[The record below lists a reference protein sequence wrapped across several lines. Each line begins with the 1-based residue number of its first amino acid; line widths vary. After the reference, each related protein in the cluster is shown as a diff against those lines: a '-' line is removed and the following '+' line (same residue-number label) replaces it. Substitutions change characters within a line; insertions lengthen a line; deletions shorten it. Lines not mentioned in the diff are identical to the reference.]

1 MWKSAACNKSPCVSF
16 PSLLPS
22 PHAFPPTHV
31 WLSTDKQQNTN
42 TSYPLNLEESSFR
55 RFPPT
60 GSPPPRDD
68 RSKLASLSIR
78 SLPFSPPR
86 DFLRFFSSQ
95 GRWISIILPNFRYY
109 FLSGLDFVKRKII
122 RGFVT
127 YTLIN
132 ASQPREDRICAAWI
146 AMCGHRAGH
155 RGEIA
160 VFTGAV

>member
-31 WLSTDKQQNTN
+31 WLSTDKQR
-42 TSYPLNLEESSFR
+42 ESKT
-55 RFPPT
+55 PT
-60 GSPPPRDD
+60 LLILWTWKNRAFADSGSPLPRDD

-78 SLPFSPPR
+78 FLPFSPPR

-127 YTLIN
+127 YTLTN

-146 AMCGHRAGH
+146 AICGHRAGH